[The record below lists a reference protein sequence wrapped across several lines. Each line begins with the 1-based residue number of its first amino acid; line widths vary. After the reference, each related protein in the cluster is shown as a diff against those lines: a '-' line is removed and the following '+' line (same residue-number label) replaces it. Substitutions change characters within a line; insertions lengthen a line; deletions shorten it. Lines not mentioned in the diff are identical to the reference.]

1 MLPVT
6 IKGFFPGDDF
16 DYDKLEKCEPGKWMT
31 VPLVILAA
39 LSVVIGMF
47 PNGLLSYIQAIA
59 AGLM

>member
-1 MLPVT
+1 
-6 IKGFFPGDDF
+6 
-16 DYDKLEKCEPGKWMT
+16 MT
-31 VPLVILAA
+31 VPLVILAV